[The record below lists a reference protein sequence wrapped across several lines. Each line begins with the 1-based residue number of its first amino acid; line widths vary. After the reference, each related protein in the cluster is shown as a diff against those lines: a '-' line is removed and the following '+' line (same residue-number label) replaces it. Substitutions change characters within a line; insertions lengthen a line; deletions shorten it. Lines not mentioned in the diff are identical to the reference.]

1 MFFSWIARRG
11 LDSESPLG
19 VCTREWKGMTV
30 GVLMATPC
38 TKSLGGGSWGHKHSG
53 GERRK
58 LCWKFATER
67 NVLKIPR
74 GDTKRKSYMMFIRN
88 SYYIGE

>member
-1 MFFSWIARRG
+1 MG
-11 LDSESPLG
+11 DGKMG
-19 VCTREWKGMTV
+19 VCMREWKGITA
-30 GVLMATPC
+30 GGLIATPC
-38 TKSLGGGSWGHKHSG
+38 TKSLGGGCGGHKHG
-53 GERRK
+53 VGQGRK